1 MPKPPGTRTR
11 RRARSPEAQPAAP
24 RRGRPP
30 RADRERLLDAAERAI
45 RRHGPSVSLEQ
56 IAAKA
61 GVTKPVLFAHVGDR
75 RALVHALAER
85 LLTRIESA
93 VRIALARAGGGRDSL
108 EQLIRAELETIA
120 ADSHIYAFVNGGGA
134 GNPNL
139 ESTVA
144 FARRSAAPLIAG
156 IAHER
161 NTRGLDP
168 APAEAWGY
176 AIIGM
181 LHMAGLWWLQ
191 KPAAERDA
199 RKLASQLC
207 DLLWDGLAAGAPG
220 GMAKGPSGRGGR
232 I

>member
-1 MPKPPGTRTR
+1 V
-11 RRARSPEAQPAAP
+11 P

-30 RADRERLLDAAERAI
+30 RVDRERLLDAAERAI
-45 RRHGPSVSLEQ
+45 RRHGPTVSLER

-75 RALVHALAER
+75 RALVHALSER
-85 LLTRIESA
+85 LLTRIESE
-93 VRIALARAGGGRDSL
+93 VRAALAGAAAGRDSL
-108 EQLIRAELETIA
+108 ERLIRAELETIA
-120 ADSHIYAFVNGGGA
+120 ADSHLYAFVNGGGA
-134 GNPNL
+134 GNTNL

-161 NTRGLDP
+161 ASRGLDP
-168 APAEAWGY
+168 APAEAWGH

-181 LHMAGLWWLQ
+181 LHMTGLWWIQ

-199 RKLASQLC
+199 RRLAGQLT
-207 DLLWDGLAAGAPG
+207 DLLWEGLAPG
-220 GMAKGPSGRGGR
+220 SRP
-232 I
+232 